1 MERELVA
8 VRFHVSGRV
17 QGVGFR
23 AATRREAGRL
33 GLNGHAVNCADGSVE
48 VLAEGPA
55 DAVEAL
61 ADWLHRG
68 PPFAQV
74 KRVARETSEPKRRQ
88 GFGVG

>member
-1 MERELVA
+1 MQSELVA
-8 VRFHVSGRV
+8 VLFQVTGRV

-23 AATRREAGRL
+23 AATRREASRL

-48 VLAEGPA
+48 VLAEGPP
-55 DAVEAL
+55 DAIEAL

-68 PPFAQV
+68 PPFAH
-74 KRVARETSEPKRRQ
+74 VARVSRMPAEPKRRQ